1 MNISLKQSLSRRTF
15 LRAAGATLALP
26 FLDAMRP
33 AFGQSAAAAPRR
45 MISICTNLGVLDRH
59 FYPAT
64 AGRDYALTPYLETLK
79 DFREQFTIFS
89 GTSLP
94 EVTGGHSAEATF
106 LTGAPHPGTA
116 SFRNTISLD
125 QFAAEQIGHQTR
137 VAALPLVVSKGGN
150 QSLSFTSSGVM
161 LPAER
166 SAAEVFKALFIAGDA
181 ASVEKQVENLRTGR
195 SILDAVATRAA
206 ALQKQLG
213 TADRERMDQYFTSVR
228 EVERRLLIAEE
239 WERKPKPKVDAPVPK
254 DPEYLPEKL
263 GAMYDLAHLAFT
275 TDSTRLI
282 TLLVKLDGFSEH
294 IPGVNTDAHN
304 LSHHV
309 GREDKLKELMNLE
322 LAQFQ
327 KLAAFLKR
335 LQASAEGEANLL
347 DRTQILYGSNL
358 GNGNNHDNKNLPVI
372 LAGGGFKHGQHLAF
386 DKTNNYPLSN
396 LYVTMLQRLGLETA
410 KFSSST
416 GTMRGLEMA

>member
-1 MNISLKQSLSRRTF
+1 MTHIATSALSRRTF

-33 AFGQSAAAAPRR
+33 VFGQTAAAAPRR

-64 AGRDYALTPYLETLK
+64 TGRDYALTPYLETLK
-79 DFREQFTIFS
+79 DFREQFTVFS

-94 EVTGGHSAEATF
+94 EVGGGHSAEATF

-116 SFRNTISLD
+116 SFRNSISLD
-125 QFAAEQIGHQTR
+125 QFAAEQIGFQTR
-137 VAALPLVVSKGGN
+137 ISALPLVVSKGGN

-213 TADRERMDQYFTSVR
+213 TADRERIDQYFTSVR
-228 EVERRLLIAEE
+228 EVERRLLVAEE
-239 WERKPKPKVDAPVPK
+239 WERKPKPKVDVPAPK
-254 DPEYLPEKL
+254 DGEYLPEKL
-263 GAMYDLAHLAFT
+263 GAMYELAHLAFT

-294 IPGVNTDAHN
+294 IPGVSTDAHN

-335 LQASAEGEANLL
+335 LQTSQEGEANLL

-358 GNGNNHDNKNLPVI
+358 GNGNNHDNHNLPVL

-396 LYVTMLQRLGLETA
+396 LYVSMLQRLGLEIA

-416 GTMRGLEMA
+416 GTMRGLELA